1 MLGKGRRIIFS
12 CGWRLI
18 VMKLLLLFIST
29 LLMNSL
35 FSQDLSKGTG
45 SSISMEQA
53 KAALD
58 FHNKVRNDVGVPPL
72 EWSAELSAFAQEWA
86 DQLKE
91 QGCKPKHR
99 PHSGQWK
106 QQHGENIF
114 WGSNNSF
121 TALYASEGWYSEIK
135 DYIHGPLRSET
146 WAKAGHYTQMIWRST
161 TKVGFGIAQ
170 CSNGGIIIVANYNP
184 AGNFM
189 GEKAY

>member
-1 MLGKGRRIIFS
+1 MRT
-12 CGWRLI
+12 
-18 VMKLLLLFIST
+18 LLLCFLT
-29 LLMNSL
+29 LILNRAV
-35 FSQDLSKGTG
+35 SQDLTPGTG
-45 SSISMEQA
+45 SSISIDQA
-53 KAALD
+53 KASLD
-58 FHNKVRNDVGVPPL
+58 FHNKVRKEVGVPPL
-72 EWSAELSAFAQEWA
+72 EWSVELSAYAQEWA
-86 DQLKE
+86 DQLAS

-114 WGSNNSF
+114 WGSKNSF

-135 DYIHGPLRSET
+135 DYVHGPLRADS
-146 WAKAGHYTQMIWRST
+146 WAKAGHYTQMVWRST
-161 TKVGFGIAQ
+161 TKMGMGVAE